1 MPDKDVKK
9 DKPEVEEK
17 RLKTSVIRRRK
28 AEAPEKPPEKE
39 EEASKGAPAPTEPKA
54 EEKPAIAAKKGKKEL
69 KEEKAGAGRAKGEK
83 KKEKAGEE
91 KRAQEAAPLI
101 EEKKIPAEKPV
112 IIVEEKP
119 PERPSKKEVKVFGKE
134 AKAEKVFYN
143 KQLFRK
149 GGKRFEVRG
158 GRSKQTSVQHGRALK
173 KTEITVTKAEK
184 KVIRIVDAIAVADFS
199 QRLGVKAG
207 DIIKKLMGLGIMAT
221 VNQLIDID
229 AATLVAA
236 DYGFEV
242 ESAAIAEESLME
254 PGAAEPGA
262 ELKPRPPVVTVMGHV
277 DHGKTSL
284 LDAIRRTNVASA
296 EAGGI
301 TQHIG
306 AYHVHLDRG
315 DITFLDTPGHEAF
328 TAMRARGA
336 KVTDI
341 VVLVVAADDGVMPQT
356 IEAINHAKA
365 ANVPII
371 VAVNKID
378 LPQAAPQKIKQALT
392 EYGLVHEDWGGD
404 TIFVE
409 VSAKKNIKIKELLE
423 LILIQAEML
432 ELKASDTAPAKGV
445 IIEAKLDKGRG
456 PVSTVLVQSGRLE
469 VGDVCVAGFYFG
481 RIRAMV
487 SDWGKRINEA
497 GPSMPVEIVGLSGV
511 PQAGDTFMIVKD
523 EATAR
528 QIASLRLGKQEQKDK
543 GKTAKVGLQDLYEK
557 IAKGEVKELNLVI
570 KSDVQGSIEAVKEAL
585 GKIQSEKIGLKIIH
599 GAVGGINEGDVMLAS
614 ASNAIIIGFNVR
626 PEPKGAQLAEAEGVD
641 IRLYTVI
648 YNLVDDIKNA
658 MTGLLAPIVK
668 EEVAG
673 RASVREVFKI
683 SKVGTVAGCYVTD
696 GRIPRGAR
704 VRLIRD
710 SVPVYDGKIAA
721 LKRFKDD
728 VKEVQTGFECGISIE
743 GYNDIKAGD
752 VIEAYELKEEAA
764 KL

>member
-112 IIVEEKP
+112 IIEEKP

-254 PGAAEPGA
+254 PAATEPGA
-262 ELKPRPPVVTVMGHV
+262 GLKPRPPVVTVMGHV

>member
-112 IIVEEKP
+112 IIEEKP

-254 PGAAEPGA
+254 PAATEPGA
-262 ELKPRPPVVTVMGHV
+262 GLKPRPPVVTVMGHV

-371 VAVNKID
+371 VAVNKIH

>member
-1 MPDKDVKK
+1 M
-9 DKPEVEEK
+9 
-17 RLKTSVIRRRK
+17 
-28 AEAPEKPPEKE
+28 
-39 EEASKGAPAPTEPKA
+39 
-54 EEKPAIAAKKGKKEL
+54 
-69 KEEKAGAGRAKGEK
+69 
-83 KKEKAGEE
+83 
-91 KRAQEAAPLI
+91 
-101 EEKKIPAEKPV
+101 
-112 IIVEEKP
+112 
-119 PERPSKKEVKVFGKE
+119 
-134 AKAEKVFYN
+134 
-143 KQLFRK
+143 
-149 GGKRFEVRG
+149 
-158 GRSKQTSVQHGRALK
+158 
-173 KTEITVTKAEK
+173 
-184 KVIRIVDAIAVADFS
+184 
-199 QRLGVKAG
+199 
-207 DIIKKLMGLGIMAT
+207 
-221 VNQLIDID
+221 
-229 AATLVAA
+229 
-236 DYGFEV
+236 
-242 ESAAIAEESLME
+242 
-254 PGAAEPGA
+254 
-262 ELKPRPPVVTVMGHV
+262 
-277 DHGKTSL
+277 
-284 LDAIRRTNVASA
+284 
-296 EAGGI
+296 
-301 TQHIG
+301 
-306 AYHVHLDRG
+306 
-315 DITFLDTPGHEAF
+315 
-328 TAMRARGA
+328 
-336 KVTDI
+336 
-341 VVLVVAADDGVMPQT
+341 
-356 IEAINHAKA
+356 
-365 ANVPII
+365 
-371 VAVNKID
+371 
-378 LPQAAPQKIKQALT
+378 
-392 EYGLVHEDWGGD
+392 HEDWGGD

-432 ELKASDTAPAKGV
+432 ELKASDIAPAKGV

-658 MTGLLAPIVK
+658 MTGMLAPIVK

-728 VKEVQTGFECGISIE
+728 MKEVQTGFECGISIE

>member
-39 EEASKGAPAPTEPKA
+39 EEVLKGVPAPTEPKA
-54 EEKPAIAAKKGKKEL
+54 EEKPAIAAKKGKKGL
-69 KEEKAGAGRAKGEK
+69 KEEKAEAVAKGGE
-83 KKEKAGEE
+83 KKEKAVEE
-91 KRAQEAAPLI
+91 KRAQEAVSLI

-112 IIVEEKP
+112 IIEEKP
-119 PERPSKKEVKVFGKE
+119 PAKPSKKEVKVFGKE
-134 AKAEKVFYN
+134 AKAEKTFYN

-158 GRSKQTSVQHGRALK
+158 CRPKQQTVQHGRALK

-254 PGAAEPGA
+254 PAATEPGA
-262 ELKPRPPVVTVMGHV
+262 GLKPRPPVVTVMGHV

-371 VAVNKID
+371 VAINKID

>member
-112 IIVEEKP
+112 IIEEKP

-254 PGAAEPGA
+254 PAATEPGA
-262 ELKPRPPVVTVMGHV
+262 GLKPRPPVVTVMGHV

-528 QIASLRLGKQEQKDK
+528 QIASLRLSKQEQKDK

-570 KSDVQGSIEAVKEAL
+570 KADVQGSIEAVKEAL

>member
-1 MPDKDVKK
+1 
-9 DKPEVEEK
+9 
-17 RLKTSVIRRRK
+17 
-28 AEAPEKPPEKE
+28 
-39 EEASKGAPAPTEPKA
+39 
-54 EEKPAIAAKKGKKEL
+54 
-69 KEEKAGAGRAKGEK
+69 
-83 KKEKAGEE
+83 
-91 KRAQEAAPLI
+91 
-101 EEKKIPAEKPV
+101 
-112 IIVEEKP
+112 
-119 PERPSKKEVKVFGKE
+119 
-134 AKAEKVFYN
+134 
-143 KQLFRK
+143 
-149 GGKRFEVRG
+149 GKRFEVRG
-158 GRSKQTSVQHGRALK
+158 NRPRQQAVQHGRALK

-254 PGAAEPGA
+254 PSATEPG
-262 ELKPRPPVVTVMGHV
+262 EGLKPRPPVVTIMGHV

-284 LDAIRRTNVASA
+284 LDAIRRTNVASG

-371 VAVNKID
+371 VAINKID
-378 LPQAAPQKIKQALT
+378 LPGAAPQKIKQALT
-392 EYGLVHEDWGGD
+392 EYGLVHEDWGGE

-409 VSAKKNIKIKELLE
+409 VSAKQNVKIKELLE
-423 LILIQAEML
+423 LILIQSEML

-456 PVSTVLVQSGRLE
+456 PVATVLVQSGRLD
-469 VGDVCVAGFYFG
+469 VGDVCVAGFYSG

-511 PQAGDTFMIVKD
+511 PHAGDTFMIVKD

-528 QIASLRLGKQEQKDK
+528 QLTSLRLGKHEQKDK

-570 KSDVQGSIEAVKEAL
+570 KADVQGSIEAVKEAL

-599 GAVGGINEGDVMLAS
+599 GAAGGINEGDVMLAS

-626 PEPKGAQLAEAEGVD
+626 PEPKGAQLAESEGVD
-641 IRLYTVI
+641 VRLYTVI

-658 MTGLLAPIVK
+658 MTGMLAPIVK

-683 SKVGTVAGCYVTD
+683 SKVGTVAGSYVTD
-696 GRIPRGAR
+696 GKIPRSAR

-710 SVPVYDGKIAA
+710 SIVVYDGKIAA

-728 VKEVQTGFECGISIE
+728 MKEVQTGFECGISIE

>member
-112 IIVEEKP
+112 IIEEKP

-254 PGAAEPGA
+254 PAATEPGA
-262 ELKPRPPVVTVMGHV
+262 GLKPRPPVVTVMGHV

-528 QIASLRLGKQEQKDK
+528 QIASLRLSKQEQKDK

>member
-1 MPDKDVKK
+1 P
-9 DKPEVEEK
+9 P
-17 RLKTSVIRRRK
+17 
-28 AEAPEKPPEKE
+28 APPEKKE
-39 EEASKGAPAPTEPKA
+39 EVVSAPPEPKA
-54 EEKPAIAAKKGKKEL
+54 EEKPGVPAPS
-69 KEEKAGAGRAKGEK
+69 GAGRAAQKGKKGLKGEK
-83 KKEKAGEE
+83 AEAPAKGGEKKEKAVEE
-91 KRAQEAAPLI
+91 KPEEAAPSI
-101 EEKKIPAEKPV
+101 EEKKIPAAKPV
-112 IIVEEKP
+112 IIEEKP
-119 PERPSKKEVKVFGKE
+119 PAKPSKKEVKVFGKE
-134 AKAEKVFYN
+134 AKAEKTFYN
-143 KQLFRK
+143 KQPFRK
-149 GGKRFEVRG
+149 GGGKRFEVRG
-158 GRSKQTSVQHGRALK
+158 GRSRQQTVQHGRALK

-371 VAVNKID
+371 VAINKID
-378 LPQAAPQKIKQALT
+378 LPGAAPQKIKQALT

-432 ELKASDTAPAKGV
+432 ELKASDIAPAKGV

-658 MTGLLAPIVK
+658 MTGMLAPIVK

-728 VKEVQTGFECGISIE
+728 MKEVQTGFECGISIE